1 MQSLAVNPALSQLLR
16 VQAGGKLR
24 RLRRGF
30 SSRRRMLLTLMAV
43 VLAVVWLG
51 NAVATVLLRD
61 AFDPQ
66 DLRRN
71 TSLLLLLYFVWHL
84 VRVAYKRPE
93 EAIEW
98 SPAEREFLGGGPFT
112 RRELLA
118 YRLALVLTATIPKA
132 LVAAL
137 LLTPDLPM
145 WWSGFA
151 GILLGLVLLEYV
163 RVGLEIWACGVNGRT
178 YLAWRVAVLGGLG
191 VLAGLG
197 FWRALQAFE
206 ANYVQG
212 KTVWLHLFAWWG
224 GALDAF
230 RETWFGE
237 LLEFPFATMVGV
249 MMAPGM
255 GPSLLGNLGLALAFV
270 LVAGYT
276 AVRLDEWFGA
286 KAVAAERASYGR
298 SGAAVSSSDA
308 VPDERVRL
316 PRVPRLRGAG
326 PLCWRQLKGVR
337 RHRFSVAIALLIPGM
352 MACLPLT
359 TPGRPVTT
367 FLSVVASALFY
378 SFLLLPAALKFDFRS
393 DFDRLPM
400 LKMHPAP
407 VPALVIGQIATP
419 ILLMT
424 VYQIAVMLVAALAR
438 PVPPGVIGLSI
449 LLVLPVNVFFVALDN
464 LIFLLYPHRQS
475 QEGLEVFLRST
486 LTFTGKTLIF
496 AFGYVLVSGWV
507 FAARRLAAA
516 TGDAE
521 RFQLLF
527 LPGALTMAV
536 ASAGLVLVLL
546 IRTFEQYDPSAE
558 GGA

>member
-30 SSRRRMLLTLMAV
+30 SSRRRMLLTALAIVM
-43 VLAVVWLG
+43 AVVWLG
-51 NAVATVLLRD
+51 NAVATVLLRE

-66 DLRRN
+66 SLGRS
-71 TSLLLLLYFVWHL
+71 TSLLLLLYFVWHI
-84 VRVAYKRPE
+84 VRVAYKRPD

-98 SPAEREFLGGGPFT
+98 SPAEREFLCGGPFT

-118 YRLALVLTATIPKA
+118 YRLALVLTATVPKA

-145 WWSGFA
+145 WGSGFV

-163 RVGLEIWACGVNGRT
+163 RVGLEIWACGVSKRVYTAG
-178 YLAWRVAVLGGLG
+178 RVAVLGGLAA
-191 VLAGLG
+191 LASVG
-197 FWRALQAFE
+197 FWRAIAAYQA
-206 ANYVQG
+206 NLVPG
-212 KTVWLHLFAWWG
+212 RTVWLDLFAWWG
-224 GALDAF
+224 AALDSF

-237 LLEFPFATMVGV
+237 LLELPFATMVGV
-249 MMAPGM
+249 MMAPEI
-255 GPSLLGNLGLALAFV
+255 GPPLLRDLGLSAAFV
-270 LVAGYT
+270 LVAGYA
-276 AVRLDEWFGA
+276 AVRLDEFFEA
-286 KAVAAERASYGR
+286 KAVASERGAYGR
-298 SGAAVSSSDA
+298 ARAAACSSELMQGGSG
-308 VPDERVRL
+308 RL
-316 PRVPRLRGAG
+316 PRVPRLGGAG

-337 RHRFSVAIALLIPGM
+337 RHGVSVAIALLIPGL

-359 TPGRPVTT
+359 APGHPVTT
-367 FLSVVASALFY
+367 FLSVVGSALFY

-400 LKMHPAP
+400 LKMHPASL
-407 VPALVIGQIATP
+407 PALVIGQIAAP

-424 VYQIAVMLVAALAR
+424 VYQIAVMLVAAIAR
-438 PVPPGVIGLSI
+438 PVPPGIIGLSL

-496 AFGYVLVSGWV
+496 AFGYVLISAWAFG
-507 FAARRLAAA
+507 AHRIAIA
-516 TGDAE
+516 TGDVN

-527 LPGALTMAV
+527 IPGALAMAA

-546 IRTFEQYDPSAE
+546 IRAFEQYDPSAE